1 MPPPRRPTVRP
12 APDLLARPAVC
23 GHPTS
28 MILTRAPSRAPFALV
43 VKITPGPQTCSRA
56 PVGAPASTLRFDH
69 RLALAFASGW
79 LVHRTSHRQ
88 AAATGAALSPPRPLS
103 NLDKLRARQKSRA
116 LLTFLPRTLSSHNN
130 AYPPNE
136 VSRHMRA
143 LCGVQIHRVLFW
155 LGAAEGA
162 ERWAAQ
168 QKPVF
173 AATFL
178 RVLPLRPS
186 RTFALAMRMSMM

>member
-1 MPPPRRPTVRP
+1 MDLRVRGGACFGFSLLPRRMMVRP

-56 PVGAPASTLRFDH
+56 PVGSPASTLRSDH

-88 AAATGAALSPPRPLS
+88 AYPPAEGCPLSGCSGRGAATGAALSPPRPLS
-103 NLDKLRARQKSRA
+103 PRP
-116 LLTFLPRTLSSHNN
+116 LPSHNN
-130 AYPPNE
+130 AAKVPRLMSLFPVRFSTTIKCWARQIRRDGE
-136 VSRHMRA
+136 RA
-143 LCGVQIHRVLFW
+143 NRVL
-155 LGAAEGA
+155 GMAA
-162 ERWAAQ
+162 R
-168 QKPVF
+168 
-173 AATFL
+173 
-178 RVLPLRPS
+178 
-186 RTFALAMRMSMM
+186 